1 MELSLM
7 DRVPPHST
15 EAEQSVLGSLLV
27 DSEILP
33 DIAMKLKSEDFYME
47 QHREIYEAILNLF
60 DDNKP
65 VDLVTVSEQLSKRG
79 TLQKVGDFEY
89 LSNLATSVPT
99 TANAPHYA
107 RIIEDKSLLRK
118 LIQAAVQIQKKS
130 YEASDDALN
139 VL

>member
-1 MELSLM
+1 M

-65 VDLVTVSEQLSKRG
+65 VDLVTVSEQLSKRVRFR
-79 TLQKVGDFEY
+79 KWEI
-89 LSNLATSVPT
+89 LS
-99 TANAPHYA
+99 
-107 RIIEDKSLLRK
+107 IFQIWLLPSPRRQTR
-118 LIQAAVQIQKKS
+118 LIMPV
-130 YEASDDALN
+130 
-139 VL
+139 